1 MRSVD
6 IRLSANGVEDGYS
19 REAFGLSTSSRPA
32 RSGTVRAGYV
42 RSKLGRKRK
51 AAYSHLCPVRVTPG
65 GGARS
70 SGTKKVGASGSP
82 ASTRYFS
89 KSVMPS
95 AARNVS
101 SIRKLPVK
109 LRDGF

>member
-1 MRSVD
+1 MV
-6 IRLSANGVEDGYS
+6 IA
-19 REAFGLSTSSRPA
+19 EALGLSTSSRPA
-32 RSGTVRAGYV
+32 QPGTVHTGYA
-42 RSKLGRKRK
+42 RSELGHKRK
-51 AAYSHLCPVRVTPG
+51 TAYSHLCPLTLTPG
-65 GGARS
+65 GGAGS